1 MIAKQKIW
9 FITGISSG
17 MGLEIARVVLENGDS
32 VVGTVRKSP
41 EAAYKA
47 LNNAINLQVVL
58 MDVTD
63 EEAINESVDK
73 AIKRFGR
80 IDVLLN
86 NAGYGYLGAIE
97 EATAEEVRQNFETNV
112 FGVLNVTRA
121 ILPHMRKER
130 SGHIINISSMFS
142 FGPRAGWGIYA
153 ATKYAVNGITE
164 GLALELKP
172 FNIKATSV
180 EPGLFLTHFQGNSTA
195 SKAKVIIDDYEA
207 TEVGKKRAELF
218 GSNIKRLGDVKKIGH
233 VIVRLANAENPPLH
247 LPIGSDS
254 VQAYRENALKYE
266 DDVRAWE
273 EVSVTTDD
281 PNYFID

>member
-1 MIAKQKIW
+1 MVAKQKVW
-9 FITGISSG
+9 FITGISSSV
-17 MGLEIARVVLENGDS
+17 GLEIARVVLENGDT

-41 EAAYKA
+41 EDAYIA

-63 EEAINESVDK
+63 EEAIKESVDK
-73 AIKRFGR
+73 AIGRFGR
-80 IDVLLN
+80 IDVLVN

-97 EATAEEVRQNFETNV
+97 EATAQEVQQNFDTNV

-121 ILPHMRKER
+121 ILPYMRRQR

-172 FNIKATSV
+172 FNIKVTSV

-195 SKAKVIIDDYEA
+195 SKGQVIIDDYEG

-218 GSNIKRLGDVKKIGH
+218 SQHIKRLGDVKKIGH
-233 VIVRLANAENPPLH
+233 VLVQLANAENPPLH

-254 VQAYRENALKYE
+254 VKAYRENALKYE
-266 DDVRAWE
+266 DDVNAWE
-273 EVSVTTDD
+273 EISVTTDD